1 MMDLIGTI
9 EAVLIFS
16 SIIILPLIY
25 IRIRG
30 NKKSSQY
37 LERISQDWRNTASYR
52 EGEEYLKVM
61 RIDEE
66 LEKNK
71 KRAQAK

>member
-1 MMDLIGTI
+1 MDLIGLI
-9 EAVLIFS
+9 ETVLIFS

-30 NKKSSQY
+30 KKESSQY
-37 LERISQDWRNTASYR
+37 QERSSQDWKDTISYW

-61 RIDEE
+61 RHDKES
-66 LEKNK
+66 EKNEQK
-71 KRAQAK
+71 KE